1 MSRTEPE
8 IHRFE
13 YRGHAEDTL
22 FAQAARHEEA
32 PTPPEAVAEEVGA
45 TAVKPLAEVFEDI
58 EKRKAQRAE
67 RWQELTDS
75 NWPPGR
81 IEEKLDAEFPEL
93 IPVERQF
100 EEERKREAA
109 ERRHAQALHGPKRQR
124 SRKLRNTRSP
134 RDAGPPPHIAE
145 DVRRSQGLIE

>member
-1 MSRTEPE
+1 MPTDPE

-13 YRGHAEDTL
+13 YRGYAEDTL
-22 FAQAARHEEA
+22 FSQAARHEEPA
-32 PTPPEAVAEEVGA
+32 DRPEPAEAIGA
-45 TAVKPLAEVFEDI
+45 AAVKPLAEVMEDL
-58 EKRKAQRAE
+58 EKRKAQRAQ

-81 IEEKLDAEFPEL
+81 IDEKLDAEFPDLKSPEQ
-93 IPVERQF
+93 VESENLR
-100 EEERKREAA
+100 REAA
-109 ERRHAQALHGPKRQR
+109 ERRHAQALHGTKRQR

-145 DVRRSQGLIE
+145 DVRRAQGLIE